1 MAKSTT
7 VMRKGDLKDE
17 ILTMG
22 KRLRIWRKASSLNLV
37 GLSKIIHVSQG
48 SLSDLEND
56 NSLPSARTLA
66 NLSLYTDLDIDWLL
80 TGKGD
85 LVREHSL
92 NGKKS
97 ELHEELMFAMQDQKL
112 RLLVKHLI
120 RVYRHGDT
128 QKLAH
133 LEGFLVG
140 ADPVK

>member
-1 MAKSTT
+1 MAKSTID
-7 VMRKGDLKDE
+7 MRKGDLKDE

-37 GLSKIIHVSQG
+37 ALSKIIHVSQG

-66 NLSLYTDLDIDWLL
+66 NLSLYTDLDIYWLL

-92 NGKKS
+92 NGSKS
-97 ELHEELMFAMQDQKL
+97 VLHEELMFAMQDQKL

-120 RVYRHGDT
+120 RVYRHGDI

>member
-1 MAKSTT
+1 MNTITAIRKS
-7 VMRKGDLKDE
+7 DAKDE

-22 KRLRIWRKASSLNLV
+22 KRLRIWRKSSSLNLV
-37 GLSKIIHVSQG
+37 ALSKVIHVSQG

-66 NLSLYTDLDIDWLL
+66 NLSLYSDIDIYWLL

-85 LVREHSL
+85 LVRESSL

-97 ELHEELMFAMQDQKL
+97 ELHEDLMFAMQDQKL
-112 RLLVKHLI
+112 RRLVKNLI
-120 RVYRHGDT
+120 RVYRHGDSK
-128 QKLAH
+128 KLAH

-140 ADPVK
+140 ADPIR